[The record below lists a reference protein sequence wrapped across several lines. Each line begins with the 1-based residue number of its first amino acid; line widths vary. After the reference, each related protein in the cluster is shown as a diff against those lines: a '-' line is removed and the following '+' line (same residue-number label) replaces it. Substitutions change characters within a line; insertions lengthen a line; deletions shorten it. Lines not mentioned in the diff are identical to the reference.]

1 MTVSRCLPNLGV
13 EGVEDADRI
22 HRASTSS
29 WPDSRAD
36 PMNLDEDSEQLAART
51 DLATA
56 MQELGHALVSHHV
69 DIATATELAETARE
83 HTATVRRGRPRDRA
97 HEMLT
102 SPRVTAALSG
112 TRAIIEDGQDIDL
125 FRDSIVSGRTNP
137 MGVGVRVV
145 RRGDAAV
152 AVTTLGPAFEGAPG
166 RAHGGVVGAI
176 LDETMGH
183 VLPIIGEMAYTANLT
198 IDYIGPAPLGTEI
211 TFTARLRDR
220 ADRKLWIEAVGESAD
235 GVFVRA
241 EALFLAVDLDKFTN
255 ADRPSLPA
263 RPPQGLP

>member
-1 MTVSRCLPNLGV
+1 
-13 EGVEDADRI
+13 
-22 HRASTSS
+22 
-29 WPDSRAD
+29 
-36 PMNLDEDSEQLAART
+36 MNLDEAPEQLAARAE
-51 DLATA
+51 LAVA
-56 MQELGHALVSHHV
+56 MQELGHTLVGHHV
-69 DIATATELAETARE
+69 DIATATELAEVARKY
-83 HTATVRRGRPRDRA
+83 TATVRHGQPRDRA
-97 HEMLT
+97 SEMLT
-102 SPRVTAALSG
+102 SKRVTAALSG
-112 TRAIIEDGQDIDL
+112 SRAIIEDGQDIDL

-137 MGVGVRVV
+137 MGIGLHVV

-198 IDYIGPAPLGTEI
+198 IDYIGPAPIGIEI
-211 TFTARLRDR
+211 TCTARLRDR

-241 EALFLAVDLDKFTN
+241 EALFLAVDLTKFTN
-255 ADRPSLPA
+255 ADRPPLDPV
-263 RPPQGLP
+263 RPPQSAP